1 MLATDKHRLY
11 WRRVL
16 RLTLALLAAW
26 FVVTIVLSVFAREL
40 SFALFGWPFSFW
52 MASQGAL
59 FVFCGLVWAYAL
71 LMDRLDAE
79 QDAPRAD

>member
-1 MLATDKHRLY
+1 MSIPDKHRLY

-16 RLTLALLAAW
+16 RLTLLLLGAWLALTVL
-26 FVVTIVLSVFAREL
+26 LSVFAREL

-59 FVFCGLVWAYAL
+59 FIFCGLVWAYAL

-79 QDAPRAD
+79 QHPPGSD

>member
-1 MLATDKHRLY
+1 MSVSEKQRSY

-16 RLTLALLAAW
+16 RLTVALLVAW
-26 FVVTIVLSVFAREL
+26 FSLTLGVSVFAREL
-40 SFALFGWPFSFW
+40 SFQFFGWPFSFW

-59 FVFCGLVWAYAL
+59 IIFCGLVWGYSL

-79 QDAPRAD
+79 QDAHQAD